1 MRSRTIVAGFGLLL
15 VLVLAASA
23 YAGGA
28 RGPYGYKTGLTRIPY
43 ANAYCESGGYPYIKT
58 NSKYRGK
65 WQFDQSTWYS
75 HTKGTQFHGLR
86 NVDPAN
92 VPEWIQDAVA
102 MRVRYDAWP
111 NC

>member
-1 MRSRTIVAGFGLLL
+1 VSFILTGLTTSF
-15 VLVLAASA
+15 ASA
-23 YAGGA
+23 GGE
-28 RGPYGYKTGLTRIPY
+28 RGPYGYKTGLTRIAY

-75 HTKGTQFHGLR
+75 HTKGTRWHGLR
-86 NVDPAN
+86 NTDPAI
-92 VPEWIQDAVA
+92 VPEWIQDQIAL
-102 MRVRYDAWP
+102 RVRYDAWP